1 MRIHIPVA
9 IFLLGAVS
17 LAMGVTPAPAAMTQN
32 PLLARLSTLNGRAF
46 DVTFMQ
52 DVIPMHDESVEIALA
67 ATLNADHP
75 ELLRW
80 NQVLIERKKK
90 ETRQMLSWLSA
101 LGGRTPPRGEGVA
114 TPSVKKMRQ
123 MKGAA
128 LEKVYIPLI
137 AARLDQSAAFAQL
150 AGQKADK
157 PEIRTFAQQAAKI
170 DREDAAMLRG
180 WMKKW
185 YH

>member
-1 MRIHIPVA
+1 MRIHGAVA
-9 IFLLGAVS
+9 IFLLGA
-17 LAMGVTPAPAAMTQN
+17 LALATGVTPAPAAMTQN
-32 PLLARLSTLNGRAF
+32 PLLAHLSSLSGRAF
-46 DVTFMQ
+46 DITYMQ
-52 DVIPMHDESVEIALA
+52 DVIPMHDESIEIALA

-90 ETRQMLSWLSA
+90 ETRQMINWLSG
-101 LGGRTPPRGEGVA
+101 LGGKQPTRGEGVA

-128 LEKVYIPLI
+128 LEKVYIPLM
-137 AARLDQSAAFAQL
+137 AARLDQSAAFASL
-150 AGQKADK
+150 ASKKGDK
-157 PEIRTFAQQAAKI
+157 PEVRSFALQSA
-170 DREDAAMLRG
+170 REDSQDAAMLRG

>member
-1 MRIHIPVA
+1 MRIQGVVA
-9 IFLLGAVS
+9 ILLLGAVS
-17 LAMGVTPAPAAMTQN
+17 LAMGVTSAPAAMTQN

-46 DVTFMQ
+46 DITYMQ
-52 DVIPMHDESVEIALA
+52 DVIPMHDESIEIALA

-90 ETRQMLSWLSA
+90 ETREMLNWLQA
-101 LGGRTPPRGEGVA
+101 IGGKPPTRGEGVA
-114 TPSVKKMRQ
+114 TKPVKQMRQ

-128 LEKVYIPLI
+128 LEKVYIPMM
-137 AARLDQSAAFAQL
+137 AARLDQSAAFASL
-150 AGQKADK
+150 AAKKADK
-157 PEIRTFAQQAAKI
+157 PELRAFAQQSARV
-170 DREDAAMLRG
+170 DSQEAAMLRG

>member
-1 MRIHIPVA
+1 MRIKAVVA
-9 IFLLGAVS
+9 IFLLGAIS

-32 PLLARLSTLNGRAF
+32 PLLARLSTLSGRDF
-46 DVTFMQ
+46 DITFMQ

-75 ELLRW
+75 DLLRW

-90 ETRQMLSWLSA
+90 ETRQMINWLNA
-101 LGGRTPPRGEGVA
+101 LGGKQPTRGEGVA
-114 TPSVKKMRQ
+114 TKPVKQMRQ

-128 LEKVYIPLI
+128 LEKVYIPMM
-137 AARLDQSAAFAQL
+137 AARLDQSAAFASL
-150 AGQKADK
+150 AAKKADK
-157 PEIRTFAQQAAKI
+157 PELRTFAQAAARA
-170 DREDAAMLRG
+170 DSQDAAMLRG
-180 WMKKW
+180 WMRKW